1 MLNAFVYFDF
11 LNIGDI
17 EKAVE
22 RFEKALKRAPDNKEL
37 VLILGALY
45 RQFKKTTKKS
55 SRQKSKLAALKYLKQ
70 ATDLDA
76 KNPEA
81 QIEMAEMQQ
90 AAGTDQHY
98 RTALKHY
105 RKGEREMTKSGDAI
119 PLQIHNNQGVLH
131 FQLGAPQ
138 RSMEAY
144 TRAFAEIA
152 NSNLNSSSSSTSS
165 STSTS
170 STTSASSSST
180 PSSLRAV
187 TEKYSNIMYNSEN
200 ITLTYNFARL
210 CESSTE
216 IQLAKEIYIEL
227 STKYPMYVESILRLA
242 QIASN
247 NNEIDQALSHVYDA
261 LCIHP
266 ANKDAL
272 SMQGNMYLQQ
282 GDVRMAQGK

>member
-1 MLNAFVYFDF
+1 M
-11 LNIGDI
+11 NIGDI

-22 RFEKALKRAPDNKEL
+22 RFEKALKRVPDNKEL

-152 NSNLNSSSSSTSS
+152 NSNSSSS

-170 STTSASSSST
+170 SSTSSASSSST

-242 QIASN
+242 HIASN
-247 NNEIDQALSHVYDA
+247 NNEIEQALSHVYDA

-272 SMQGNMYLQQ
+272 SMQGNLYLQQ

>member
-1 MLNAFVYFDF
+1 MRSLFWF

-152 NSNLNSSSSSTSS
+152 NSSSSTSS

-170 STTSASSSST
+170 TSSSSSSST

-247 NNEIDQALSHVYDA
+247 NNEIEQALSYVYDA